1 MDMTNL
7 LFICS
12 KNQWRSPTA
21 EHIFK
26 KHPNFNVRSAG
37 TSASARKTVKAK
49 DIEWANTIFVMEEH
63 HKSRL
68 KSEFTN
74 TLKYK
79 NIQVLDIPDDYQY
92 MDAELVEILD
102 QAVSGYLGIARITS
116 SNNINESF

>member
-26 KHPNFNVRSAG
+26 KHSNFNVRSAG
-37 TSASARKTVKAK
+37 TSASARKKVNAK
-49 DIEWANTIFVMEEH
+49 DIEWADTIFVREEN

-68 KSEFTN
+68 KSDFTN

-102 QAVSGYLGIARITS
+102 QAVSGYL
-116 SNNINESF
+116 

>member
-37 TSASARKTVKAK
+37 TSASARKKINAK
-49 DIEWANTIFVMEEH
+49 DIEWADTIFVMEEH

-102 QAVSGYLGIARITS
+102 QAVSAYLGIARTTS
-116 SNNINESF
+116 SKNVIKSL

>member
-1 MDMTNL
+1 MTNL

-26 KHPNFNVRSAG
+26 KHPNLNVRSAG
-37 TSASARKTVKAK
+37 TSSSARKTVNVK
-49 DIEWANTIFVMEEH
+49 DIEWSDTIFVMEEH

-74 TLKYK
+74 LLKYK

-92 MDAELVEILD
+92 MDAELVEILE
-102 QAVSGYLGIARITS
+102 QSISAYLQIAGIT
-116 SNNINESF
+116 